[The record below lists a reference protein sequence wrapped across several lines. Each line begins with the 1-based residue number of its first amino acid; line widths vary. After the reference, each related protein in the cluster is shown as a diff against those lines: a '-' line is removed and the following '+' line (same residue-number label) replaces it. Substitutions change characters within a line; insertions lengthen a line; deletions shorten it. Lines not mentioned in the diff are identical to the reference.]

1 MGNRSRGDVVAD
13 LGEQGKGPSQGRRR
27 LQKTERD
34 GGTASP
40 PGPLEGR
47 QPCSH
52 LDVSPVRPVFWV
64 LGLRS
69 CEVISLWL
77 SAAAAVRN
85 LLPEVSHCV
94 VGLRFREALSAL
106 QVTFSLPF
114 PSFISIFSLFCTRP
128 NSAPLILSSPRC

>member
-52 LDVSPVRPVFWV
+52 LDFSPARP
-64 LGLRS
+64 LLD
-69 CEVISLWL
+69 
-77 SAAAAVRN
+77 SASRTVHN
-85 LLPEVSHCV
+85 VYCLK
-94 VGLRFREALSAL
+94 ALS
-106 QVTFSLPF
+106 
-114 PSFISIFSLFCTRP
+114 CGKRK
-128 NSAPLILSSPRC
+128 LIQYVG